1 MQTATVFTQPTSR
14 PRAVEILEAQR
25 NSWNAFSPG
34 WAKWDAFTMQFL
46 DNQRTAIVDA
56 LAVGE
61 RDEILDIATGTGE
74 PGLTL
79 AGLAPRGRVTALDAS
94 SGMLRV
100 AQDKARARSLPN
112 FVALEGDAC
121 ALPFAD
127 DSFDAISCR
136 LGFMFFPDMRTAAS
150 EMLRVLRPGGVLA
163 TTVWAGPSHN
173 EWITTLVSALKRHVD
188 MPAPP
193 PGAPGMF
200 RCADL
205 EAFSEMVSSVGFRVE
220 SQTLH
225 ESSMRCTADE
235 YWGFMNAVV
244 APVVAALRTAD
255 EATVAAVKSDVYAA
269 LATRSS
275 GDELRLGAGSLC
287 IVAHK

>member
-1 MQTATVFTQPTSR
+1 MQSATVLTPSATS
-14 PRAVEILEAQR
+14 PGAVEILEAQR
-25 NSWNAFSPG
+25 SSWNAFSPG

-56 LAVGE
+56 LAIGE
-61 RDEILDIATGTGE
+61 GNEVLDIATGTGE

-79 AGLAPRGRVTALDAS
+79 AELAPRGRVTALDAS
-94 SGMLRV
+94 SGMLSV
-100 AQDKARARSLPN
+100 ARDKALARSLPN
-112 FVALEGDAC
+112 FVAIEGDAC

-136 LGFMFFPDMRTAAS
+136 LGFMFFPDMQKAAS

-205 EAFSEMVSSVGFRVE
+205 EAFSEMVSSVGFAVE
-220 SQTLH
+220 SRALH
-225 ESSMRCTADE
+225 ESTMQCTADE
-235 YWGFMNAVV
+235 YWGFMPAVV

-255 EATVAAVKSDVYAA
+255 AATVAAVKAEVYAA
-269 LATRSS
+269 LATRSPS
-275 GDELRLGAGSLC
+275 NELRLGVGSLC
-287 IVAHK
+287 IVARK